1 MNDTELL
8 QAIQQMIR
16 DEMKDV
22 KDRLGNV
29 ENDMKDVKGKL
40 TNVENR
46 LGNVE
51 DKLNNVE
58 DRLGDV
64 EDRLGDVETEVIKTN
79 LNIENRIIPYMQL
92 LKEGYDGVRDTV
104 NGLKKRT
111 DNNEEDIIVLKVL
124 EKIIEG
130 FAKIK

>member
-8 QAIQQMIR
+8 QA
-16 DEMKDV
+16 MKDIIAPLESKIDNMR
-22 KDRLGNV
+22 KDITGI
-29 ENDMKDVKGKL
+29 KGEITGIKGDIADIK
-40 TNVENR
+40 NR

-51 DKLNNVE
+51 
-58 DRLGDV
+58 
-64 EDRLGDVETEVIKTN
+64 TEVVKTN